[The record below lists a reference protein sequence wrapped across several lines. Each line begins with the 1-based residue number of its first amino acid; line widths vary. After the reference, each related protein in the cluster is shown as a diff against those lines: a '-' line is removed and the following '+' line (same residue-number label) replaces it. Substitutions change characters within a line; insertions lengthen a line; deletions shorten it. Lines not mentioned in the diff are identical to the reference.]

1 MKHGI
6 VMLVSGL
13 IFAGCVAATK
23 ENVPMNYYGYAGC
36 TVDEKKEG
44 IHLLVC
50 NTQDGSFQRVGVL
63 SNVVGTTYFVL
74 DRSCKHLYTFQE
86 DPQLAKP
93 LNAVAVCYAIGPTA
107 LREINRIPLHA
118 GVPCHISLDQ
128 KEEAIVWADYGNAI
142 AGVCA
147 LKADGS
153 LDTAVPTVTIQHTG
167 SGPDKPRQDKAH
179 AHCAWVTPDNRYLGI
194 VDLGLDQV
202 KFYDFATWK
211 SGLKEVPSLTIKT
224 APGAGPR
231 HILFH
236 QNKQLMF
243 LLNEL
248 NNTISTYR
256 YTGHS
261 FEHIC
266 TLPTLPADFKAF
278 SKTAAVKLTAD
289 GKMVFASNR
298 GHDSIAAYDV
308 DAQTGMLT
316 LRAISP
322 LAGKFPRDFE
332 LMPGEKFV
340 LVGHEMSNEIQT
352 YALDRAKGTLT
363 PVGAP
368 FNVHKPLCFKFGTPA
383 H

>member
-1 MKHGI
+1 MKYG
-6 VMLVSGL
+6 MLLVSGL

-23 ENVPMNYYGYAGC
+23 EKVPMNYYGYAGC

-50 NTQDGSFQRVGVL
+50 NTQDGAFQRVGVL
-63 SNVVGTTYFVL
+63 SNVVGTTYFAL
-74 DRSCKHLYTFQE
+74 NRSCTRLYTFQE
-86 DPQLAKP
+86 DSQLAKP
-93 LNAVAVCYAIGPTA
+93 LNAVAVCYAIEPTS
-107 LREINRIPLHA
+107 LREINRIPLRA
-118 GVPCHISLDQ
+118 AVPCHISLDQ
-128 KEEAIVWADYGNAI
+128 NEEAIVWADYGNAI

-153 LDTAVPTVTIQHTG
+153 LDTARPAVTIQHTG

-179 AHCAWVTPDNRYLGI
+179 AHCAVVTPDNRYLGV
-194 VDLGLDQV
+194 VDLGIDQV

-211 SGLKEVPSLTIKT
+211 DGLREVPAMTIKT

-236 QNKQLMF
+236 PNKRVMF

-248 NNTISTYR
+248 NNTLSSYR

-261 FEHIC
+261 LEHIC
-266 TLPTLPADFKAF
+266 TLSTLPPGFSAF
-278 SKTAAVKLTAD
+278 SKSSAVKLTAD

-298 GHDSIAAYDV
+298 GHDSIAAYDF
-308 DAQTGMLT
+308 DEQTGMLT

-322 LAGKFPRDFE
+322 LTGKFPRDFE
-332 LMPGEKFV
+332 LMPGEKFM
-340 LVGHEMSNEIQT
+340 LVGHETSNQIQT
-352 YALDRAKGTLT
+352 YAFDRSKGTLT

-368 FNVHKPLCFKFGTPA
+368 FSVHKPLCFKFGTPVR
-383 H
+383 